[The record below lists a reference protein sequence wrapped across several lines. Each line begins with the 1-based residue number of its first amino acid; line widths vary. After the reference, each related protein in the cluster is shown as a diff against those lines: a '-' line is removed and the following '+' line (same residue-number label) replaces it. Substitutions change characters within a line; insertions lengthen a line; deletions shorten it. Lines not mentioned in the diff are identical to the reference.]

1 MQTVQQLSNL
11 NARGGDTRSSIASFD
26 NDKHLRALVWIMR
39 EEQAGFASQ
48 GAGIRGNFNLATP
61 TLMRKKLMPFAIV
74 GGWFV
79 TGMEASKRKR
89 CTMQKGQHD
98 GVGWSR
104 IS

>member
-1 MQTVQQLSNL
+1 MQTIQQLSNL

-61 TLMRKKLMPFAIV
+61 ILMRKKLMPLLGDGLQLA
-74 GGWFV
+74 WKRQSESDAQCKRDNT
-79 TGMEASKRKR
+79 TG
-89 CTMQKGQHD
+89 
-98 GVGWSR
+98 
-104 IS
+104 